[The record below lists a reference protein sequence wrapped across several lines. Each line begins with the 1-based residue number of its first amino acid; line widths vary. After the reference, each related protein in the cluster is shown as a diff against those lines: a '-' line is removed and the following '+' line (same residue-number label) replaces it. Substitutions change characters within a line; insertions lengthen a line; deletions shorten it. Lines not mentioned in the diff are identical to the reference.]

1 MRRHSYY
8 RSVDR
13 RSGQIYR
20 HSWWRLCDSNEW
32 VWAMTC
38 MLAAAPL
45 VIGCLCLLAVAVVVL
60 MLGRCRHRTWY
71 VSGYLIICE
80 GCGKVRDRTE

>member
-1 MRRHSYY
+1 
-8 RSVDR
+8 
-13 RSGQIYR
+13 
-20 HSWWRLCDSNEW
+20 
-32 VWAMTC
+32 MTC